1 VTPDRQTLPD
11 VFIIGAPKAGTTSL
25 ADWLSQHPDVYFS
38 VPKEPFYWAADY
50 PAMRAR
56 YGFDS
61 RSAYERLYTSAEAR
75 AAQHRADGSTTYL
88 YSQTAVPDI
97 LAEVAEPKFIVALRN
112 PVDLLVSYHR
122 TQLVAL
128 NEDETDFPT
137 AWRRSVDGRGP
148 GTEPLDP
155 KLVDYPMVGRLGAA
169 VERLL
174 DLLPRD
180 SVHFVL
186 FDDLAADP
194 GRTWVGLTGF
204 LGLSALPHPSFD
216 VRNASTKTFRS
227 ARLRRLTHRP
237 PSALAGPMRRIRH
250 WSRTTSNPIA
260 AKVESLMWREQ
271 SKPDVDVAARA
282 EIADYLAADTR
293 KLGELI
299 GCDLSHW
306 VSVPSR

>member
-1 VTPDRQTLPD
+1 MTPIRPVLPD

-61 RSAYERLYTSAEAR
+61 RSAYEGLYSSAEAS
-75 AAQHRADGSTTYL
+75 AALHRVDGSTTYL
-88 YSQTAVPDI
+88 YSQRAVPEI
-97 LAEVAEPKFIVALRN
+97 LAEVAEPKFIVALRQ

-128 NEDETDFPT
+128 NEDEKDFPT

-148 GTEPLDP
+148 GTQPLDP
-155 KLVDYPMVGRLGAA
+155 KLVDYPLVGRLGAA

-186 FDDLAADP
+186 FDDLATEP
-194 GRTWVGLTGF
+194 GRTWAGLTGF
-204 LGLSALPHPSFD
+204 LGLSALPQLSFD

-227 ARLRRLTHRP
+227 PLVRRLTHRP
-237 PSALAGPMRRIRH
+237 PQALAAPMRRIRQ
-250 WSRTTSNPIA
+250 WSRTTSNPLA
-260 AKVESLMWREQ
+260 AKVKSLMWQEQ
-271 SKPDVDVAARA
+271 SRPDIAAAARA
-282 EIADYLAADTR
+282 EIVNHLAADTR
-293 KLGELI
+293 KLGDLI
-299 GCDLSHW
+299 GRDLSHW
-306 VSVPSR
+306 VNVPSR